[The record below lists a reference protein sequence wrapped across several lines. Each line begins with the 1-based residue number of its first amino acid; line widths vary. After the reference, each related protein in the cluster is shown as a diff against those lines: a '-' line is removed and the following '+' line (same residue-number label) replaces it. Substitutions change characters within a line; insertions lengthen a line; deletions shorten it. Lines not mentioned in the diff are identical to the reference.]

1 MEASMVDIRE
11 VESKLGS
18 YKFTVPTRQIIA
30 LKNQVE
36 EWISLNSCGAIIYG
50 NSRSGKTSAIGYVSE
65 SLKKTYGAQ
74 LPVYVYCA
82 TDHTHTDKT
91 FYSSL
96 LVALGH
102 EMAHQGTAVQMR
114 QRLVNRIIANA
125 MDTKYHRAILFIDEA
140 YLLTEKEYVWLIDIY
155 NELHKSGV
163 DLTVFLIGTK
173 ELKEQKEG
181 FIRAGK
187 QQIVLRFMVF
197 EFKFKGIESK
207 FDAEICLSS
216 LDNSMDVIGIQELV
230 NLSELYF
237 PMAYHD
243 GIKLASFA
251 KDIWDAFEII
261 KRKYKIHS
269 EEILMKH
276 FVDTI
281 FYCLKTYGAFGKKL
295 YAPTVEEWTESIIKI
310 GYVMSQI

>member
-1 MEASMVDIRE
+1 MDASMVDIRE
-11 VESKLGS
+11 VERNLGS
-18 YKFTVPTRQIIA
+18 YKFTVPTRQIIS

-50 NSRSGKTSAIGYVSE
+50 NSRSGKTSAIGFISE

-82 TDHTHTDKT
+82 TEHTHTDKT

-102 EMAHQGTAVQMR
+102 EMAHKGTAVQMR
-114 QRLVNRIIANA
+114 QRLVNRIITNA
-125 MDTKYHRAILFIDEA
+125 MDTKYHRAILYVDEA

-163 DLTVFLIGTK
+163 DLAVFLVGTK

-181 FIRAGK
+181 FIRASK

-197 EFKFKGIESK
+197 EFKFKGLESRG
-207 FDAEICLSS
+207 DVEICLSS
-216 LDNSMDVIGIQELV
+216 LDNPLDVIGMQELV
-230 NLSELYF
+230 ILSELYF

-243 GIKLASFA
+243 
-251 KDIWDAFEII
+251 
-261 KRKYKIHS
+261 
-269 EEILMKH
+269 
-276 FVDTI
+276 
-281 FYCLKTYGAFGKKL
+281 
-295 YAPTVEEWTESIIKI
+295 
-310 GYVMSQI
+310 